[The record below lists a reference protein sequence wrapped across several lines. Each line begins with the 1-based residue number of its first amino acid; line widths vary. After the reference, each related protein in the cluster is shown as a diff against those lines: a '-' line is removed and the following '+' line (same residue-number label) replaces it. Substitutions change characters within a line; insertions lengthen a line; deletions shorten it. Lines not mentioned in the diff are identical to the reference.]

1 MKIGC
6 IALDLD
12 DTLVYLQDHLEGFY
26 RICADSGLARS
37 QISPIVQQLIYG
49 EGFNFEGFLAKTE
62 FGWPSPESQNI
73 CRKLYIWM
81 ARSLK
86 PFPDSAPTI
95 NAWLADL
102 PVAIVTNGE
111 QQFQKLKLDWTGLPY
126 TKLFVL
132 RPNGPGKGAQIR
144 RLVNH
149 YGPTVF
155 VDDLPANLDNVRQA
169 GLTADQVM
177 TIQIRRPGCAR
188 YEESPDHLQAKSLLD
203 VKELIS
209 N

>member
-12 DTLVYLQDHLEGFY
+12 DTLVYLQNHLEGFY
-26 RICADSGLARS
+26 QICAGWGLDRPK
-37 QISPIVQQLIYG
+37 IGPIVQQLIYG
-49 EGFNFEGFLAKTE
+49 EGFNFERFLAKTE
-62 FGWPSPESQNI
+62 FGWPSPESRKI
-73 CRKLYIWM
+73 CNELNTWM

-95 NAWLADL
+95 NTWLVDL
-102 PVAIVTNGE
+102 PVVVVTNGE
-111 QQFQKLKLDWTGLPY
+111 EQFQKIKLDWTGLPY

-132 RPNGPGKGAQIR
+132 KPNGHGKGAQIR
-144 RLVNH
+144 QLVNH

-155 VDDLPANLDNVRQA
+155 VDDLPTNLDNVRQH

-177 TIQIRRPGCAR
+177 TIQMRRPECAR
-188 YEESPDHLQAKSLLD
+188 YEESPDHRQAKSLLD
-203 VKELIS
+203 VNKLIS